1 MLTPYAKQ
9 LEELFKAYDART
21 SDDKESL
28 RRQVLSVLA
37 EINGIMEDDRIAVL
51 AAQASDEQKKE
62 ADAIAHS
69 AEIEE
74 IGDADG
80 PNNEMTATSD
90 IVPDV
95 QPFLEM
101 GACGSSAPDAGIDLN
116 EKLFRETRA
125 KNLRQA
131 LTINDRFLF
140 TRELFSNS
148 KEIIDDALSR
158 IESCGSFDEAADYL
172 FKELKMDPEKSEVK
186 MFVKI
191 VASYFDV

>member
-21 SDDKESL
+21 SYDKESL
-28 RRQVLSVLA
+28 RGQVLSVLA
-37 EINGIMEDDRIAVL
+37 EIDGIMENDRIAFL
-51 AAQASDEQKKE
+51 AAQASDEQKRE
-62 ADAIAHS
+62 EDAIAHS
-69 AEIEE
+69 AEFEE
-74 IGDADG
+74 IEDADG
-80 PNNEMTATSD
+80 TDNEMTTTSD
-90 IVPDV
+90 VVSEV
-95 QPFLEM
+95 QHFSEIE
-101 GACGSSAPDAGIDLN
+101 ACGSSALDAGIDLN

-148 KEIIDDALSR
+148 KDKIEEALSR
-158 IESCGSFDEAADYL
+158 IESYGSFDEAADYL

-191 VASYFDV
+191 IASYFDV

>member
-1 MLTPYAKQ
+1 MLTPYARQ
-9 LEELFKAYDART
+9 LEELFKAYDAAT

-28 RRQVLSVLA
+28 RRQIVSVLA
-37 EINGIMEDDRIAVL
+37 EIDGIMENDRIAVL

-62 ADAIAHS
+62 DDAIADS
-69 AEIEE
+69 AELEE
-74 IGDADG
+74 REDADG
-80 PNNEMTATSD
+80 PDNEMPPASDAVSDAQSSSEPEARCPSAT
-90 IVPDV
+90 
-95 QPFLEM
+95 
-101 GACGSSAPDAGIDLN
+101 DAGIDLN

-125 KNLRQA
+125 KNLRLA

-148 KEIIDDALSR
+148 KEKMDESLSR

-172 FKELKMDPEKSEVK
+172 YCELKMDPEKSEVR

-191 VASYFDV
+191 VASYFDA

>member
-9 LEELFKAYDART
+9 LEELFKAYDAGT

-37 EINGIMEDDRIAVL
+37 EIDGIMENGRVADL
-51 AAQASDEQKKE
+51 AAQASDEQKKDGE
-62 ADAIAHS
+62 AIAHS

-74 IGDADG
+74 REDADS
-80 PNNEMTATSD
+80 PANEMTATSD
-90 IVPDV
+90 VASDV
-95 QPFLEM
+95 QPISEM
-101 GACGSSAPDAGIDLN
+101 EARSSSASDAGLDLN

-125 KNLRQA
+125 KNLRNA

-148 KEIIDDALSR
+148 KEIIEEALCR
-158 IESCGSFDEAADYL
+158 IESCASFDEAADYL
-172 FKELKMDPEKSEVK
+172 FKELKMDPEKSEVQ

>member
-1 MLTPYAKQ
+1 MLTPYAKH
-9 LEELFKAYDART
+9 LEELFKAYDAGT

-37 EINGIMEDDRIAVL
+37 EIDGIIEKDRVAVL
-51 AAQASDEQKKE
+51 AAQASNKQNKE
-62 ADAIAHS
+62 DDAIAHS
-69 AEIEE
+69 DVIVEREE
-74 IGDADG
+74 ADG
-80 PNNEMTATSD
+80 SDNESTATYDVTS
-90 IVPDV
+90 DV
-95 QPFLEM
+95 QPFSEVE
-101 GACGSSAPDAGIDLN
+101 ACGSSAPDAGIDLN

-125 KNLRQA
+125 KNLRHA

-148 KEIIDDALSR
+148 NEIIDDALSR

-172 FKELKMDPEKSEVK
+172 FKELKMDQEKPEVK

-191 VASYFDV
+191 VASYFDA